1 MSKKAK
7 RNRKSRAELLSYL
20 VVAVLSMLLL
30 AMISLRIYLATSLP
44 APQLS
49 RFLSSYL
56 HQNVSI
62 GKIRLREGA
71 IVLERVRLQ
80 NPSGFPR
87 GDLATADA
95 VAVAPQ
101 WGNLLLGRQRF
112 SSIGLNGISVN
123 LQENGNGVWNFAQL
137 QQILAAKKS
146 KKETYIKELAVANGA
161 ITVHGEGLRGISL
174 QVFDLTTKGSAS
186 STVDFTF
193 QDPARNS
200 YSIKGTARGGL
211 AAAMDLTLNAPEL
224 NLRGVAA
231 SLKMKNARLLE
242 GSKGALQVKA
252 SFRKGE
258 LVSTGELRFSELG
271 LPAAQKNYPVAGVL
285 DFAADYNVSSDT
297 ARLTKLALAV
307 KNLASL
313 HATGRMTGVRRER
326 VFTLDLSMD
335 ETDLATLNLLI
346 PEDKRKQLLVGGRVR
361 CDRLQIEGSRS
372 MGLETATG
380 TLQLEDGSLTKEGR
394 LLAEG
399 ISGSIGIFGQDSVIL
414 ATGRLS
420 SAGGGENVL
429 VTGAELPFS
438 VELSPKLQPVSAEV
452 PALSAIVAGVPL
464 RGKIGYQAARSSPI
478 TARLVAASL
487 DLPKLNPQLKRYGIE
502 ASSGVA
508 DVAVDLTGKD
518 SQDFV
523 ARVESKLRD
532 VKARRAGAG
541 YALKAGTVTAEL
553 KKAGAKVTAK
563 GDAVLASL
571 VLAGKSATGRFGFDY
586 ADNAVQLSG
595 LHATLAGAE
604 LAVSRLSTMIPAK
617 QVAGS
622 LTRYP
627 LNIDVSGCTIKQ
639 GAFELQNLSGRLR
652 GVFNVDGGKWLD
664 GTAELASQGLYRQR
678 KKIAAPVAHLAFS
691 RAGASAALGGKM
703 LEGKLSGSAS
713 LNPFTLEK
721 GSSFDLTVSGAQA
734 AAAAAFLP
742 KASAYTP
749 NAGLLDLRLK
759 GSYSKRDG
767 LSCRFQGKGSG
778 IGLTGSGGKSLLS
791 GSGLT
796 VAGAIEKG
804 TLSVSQA
811 SFAPGPGVA
820 LNAKGELANAF
831 SSRPV
836 GAFTFALPQASLNSL
851 VDPFVNLLPRFIQ
864 EGTLSGSI
872 AASGKITLQEG
883 KKLVQGALTFSKDR
897 IEVAAQNLVIGE
909 INGTL
914 PFSLDLSGKTG
925 TKPQESMSF
934 SRENY
939 QRLLQKLRQGSAGGD
954 VVSID
959 KLNFGALKFGR
970 LTLHLK
976 GEDGLTQITSLDTTL
991 AGGKILG
998 TGYLKFGD
1006 KINYRSDLLVS
1017 DLSLKEL
1024 CSMFPGIKGYISGKV
1039 DGVVGINGDGK
1050 GLAALTGFVNL
1061 WAHEARGEKML
1072 VSKEFLQRLSKQKMT
1087 GFFFRSDR
1095 PYDKAEIKAMLEE
1108 GDLTFDTLNIQH
1120 TNFFGVRDLSVSIAP
1135 TQNRIGLDH
1144 LLQSI
1149 KEASTRGKASAGG
1162 TGAQP
1167 QPAEPAA
1174 PTQEFKW
1181 GE

>member
-7 RNRKSRAELLSYL
+7 RNRKSRGELLSYF

-30 AMISLRIYLATSLP
+30 AMISLRIYLATALP

-56 HQNVSI
+56 HQKVSI
-62 GKIRLREGA
+62 GKIRLRDGA
-71 IVLERVRLQ
+71 IVLEQVRLQ
-80 NPSGFPR
+80 NPPGFPQ
-87 GDLATADA
+87 GDLAAADA
-95 VAVAPQ
+95 VALEPQ

-112 SSIGLNGISVN
+112 SSIGLDGIRVN
-123 LQENGNGVWNFAQL
+123 LQENGKGLWNFAQL

-146 KKETYIKELAVANGA
+146 KKETYIKDLAVANGA
-161 ITVHGEGLRGISL
+161 VTVHGEGLRGISL
-174 QVFDLTTKGSAS
+174 HVFDLTTKGSAS
-186 STVDFTF
+186 SSVDFTF
-193 QDPARNS
+193 QDPAHNS
-200 YSIKGTARGGL
+200 YSIKGTARGGS
-211 AAAMDLTLNAPEL
+211 AAAMDLTLNAPDL
-224 NLRGVAA
+224 NLKGVAA

-242 GSKGALQVKA
+242 GSKGALQVIA

-258 LVSTGELRFSELG
+258 LTSTGELRFAGLR

-297 ARLTKLALAV
+297 ARLTNLALAV
-307 KNLASL
+307 KNLARL

-326 VFTLDLSMD
+326 LFTMEVSMD

-361 CDRLQIEGSRS
+361 CDRLQIEGSRG

-380 TLQLEDGSLTKEGR
+380 TVQLEEGSLTKEGR

-399 ISGSIGIFGQDSVIL
+399 ISGSIGIFGQDSLIL
-414 ATGRLS
+414 ATGRLT

-429 VTGAELPFS
+429 VSGADLPFS
-438 VELSPKLQPVSAEV
+438 VELSAKLQPVSAEV
-452 PALSAIVAGVPL
+452 PALSATVAGVPL
-464 RGKIGYQAARSSPI
+464 RGKIGYHAAGPTPI
-478 TARLVAASL
+478 TARVVAASL

-518 SQDFV
+518 SQDLV
-523 ARVESKLRD
+523 ARVESKLRH
-532 VKARRAGAG
+532 VTAGRAGVS
-541 YALKAGTVTAEL
+541 YALKAGSLTAEL
-553 KKAGAKVTAK
+553 KKAGGSFTAK
-563 GDAVLASL
+563 GHAVLASL
-571 VLAGKSATGRFGFDY
+571 AVAGRTATGRFAFDY
-586 ADNAVQLSG
+586 ADHSVQLSG
-595 LHATLAGAE
+595 LHATLAGAD
-604 LAVSRLSTMIPAK
+604 LAVSRLSTTIPAK

-627 LNIDVSGCTIKQ
+627 LSIDLGGCTLKQ
-639 GAFELQNLSGRLR
+639 GEFELQNLSGRLR
-652 GVFNVDGGKWLD
+652 GVFNVDGGKWLEA
-664 GTAELASQGLYRQR
+664 TAELASDALYRQR

-691 RAGASAALGGKM
+691 RAGASAVLGGKM

-713 LNPFTLEK
+713 LDPFALEK
-721 GSSFDLTVSGAQA
+721 GGGFDLAVSGAQA
-734 AAAAAFLP
+734 ASAAAFLA
-742 KASAYTP
+742 KGGGFTP
-749 NAGLLDLRLK
+749 NGGLLDLRLK

-767 LSCRFQGKGSG
+767 LACRFQGRGSG
-778 IGLTGSGGKSLLS
+778 IGLTGSGGKTVLS
-791 GSGLT
+791 GGALA
-796 VAGAIEKG
+796 VAGAIAKG
-804 TLSVSQA
+804 TLSITNA

-820 LNAKGELANAF
+820 LNAKGEVANAF
-831 SSRPV
+831 SSHPV
-836 GAFTFALPQASLNSL
+836 GAFSFELPQASLNSL

-864 EGTLSGSI
+864 GATLSGSI
-872 AASGKITLQEG
+872 AAGGKITLLEG
-883 KKLVQGALTFSKDR
+883 KKLVQGTLAFSKDR
-897 IEVAAQNLVIGE
+897 LEVAAQNLAVGE
-909 INGTL
+909 VNGNL
-914 PFSLDLSGKTG
+914 PFSFDLSGKTG
-925 TKPQESMSF
+925 GKPQDSLSF
-934 SRENY
+934 SRDNY
-939 QRLLQKLRQGSAGGD
+939 QRLLQKLRQGSGGGD

-959 KLNFGALKFGR
+959 RLDFGALKFGK

-976 GEDGLTQITSLDTTL
+976 GENGLTQITSLDTSL
-991 AGGKILG
+991 AEGKILG
-998 TGYLKFGD
+998 TGYLKFGN
-1006 KINYRSDLLVS
+1006 KINYRSDLLIS
-1017 DLSLKEL
+1017 DVSLKAL
-1024 CSMFPGIKGYISGKV
+1024 CGMFPGIKGYISGKV
-1039 DGVVGINGDGK
+1039 DGVVSIDADGK
-1050 GLAALTGFVNL
+1050 GLSALTGFVDL

-1095 PYDKAEIKAMLEE
+1095 PYDQAEIKAMLEE
-1108 GDLTFDTLNIQH
+1108 GDLTFDTLSIQH

-1144 LLQSI
+1144 LFESI
-1149 KEASTRGKASAGG
+1149 KEASTRGKASTGA

-1174 PTQEFKW
+1174 PSQEFKW